1 MRLAKRIAQAF
12 VVVFALLLVAAVVG
26 SLATQTAWF
35 KTWLRGY
42 IVQEAHQYLSGE
54 LSIGRIRGNLFS
66 EVELEDVG
74 LTING
79 EPVLSINNMALR
91 YKALE
96 LVGKGVTIRSIR
108 IQQPVVYMKRDGDAW
123 SIGRLIK
130 KEREEVNRRG
140 PGRPVTIDELT
151 VSGGRM
157 EFETQWTPGGLAI
170 PTRIQALDARLVFH
184 YDPVRY
190 SVEIERLSLRAE
202 DPVLEVLHLSTGVA
216 VKDDDLHFSRFALRT
231 RASSVA
237 LDGAVRQYLTNPSL
251 DLRIHADTL
260 SLPEVG
266 RIVPSLS
273 GIELQPAFEVQLAG
287 PLDRLAAD
295 MQVRSAAGNVR
306 GHLLADL
313 AAPDH
318 FFRGELAL
326 EHLDLAPI
334 LRSPESASDLTARVK
349 PDLKATSLSDLQS
362 LRGKVELDA
371 VRSRV
376 GRYGVERM
384 LGTAAVRGRVV
395 DVQGTTSAYG
405 AAATFWGTLTL
416 PADRERFS
424 YALQGDVRSLNLS
437 TLPPPAALPMVD
449 SNLNG
454 SYHVRGIGTSS
465 VEGGL
470 GFTASTIVGARIAS
484 GGSASVSVKAQ
495 ADKSPLV
502 EYQADASIFDLD
514 LRRAGKA
521 FGAVA
526 LDNDRYQT
534 NLNTHVQATGRGS
547 SWDST
552 ELTVSGDAKDSVLFG
567 AKVPRLAFDATLGGD
582 AVRMKASGTFADLDP
597 RIARPDLPVDGALAG
612 SLDVEGTLAHLSGG
626 FDLDSLNG
634 GGKVTLEPSRFGDL
648 QIDSANLEARLEQ
661 QALDVQAL
669 ELVGHGLT
677 VHGRGMVSLAAE
689 GMSDLGLQ
697 AESTD
702 LSGISALVGQA
713 ITGIGKTE
721 AKVTGNRTKAIVEG
735 TLLGNDIEY
744 KGAGALTLSTTY
756 QAEVPNLSIRDAAVT
771 ATSNGTFVSIGGQ
784 HINEVALT
792 TAYDRSRLDVDLT
805 AKQAQGS
812 MNVSGTAL
820 FRPDEEEVRLTRLDL
835 TAQDLQW
842 HLGAEGGA
850 TIRYANGVTRVK
862 DLRMTNGG
870 QQVVADGV
878 FGSPSEGLTLTLKDV
893 DLHGV
898 DAVFLRPPQLAGSLN
913 ASGTITGP
921 TDAMRAKADF
931 EVSHGGFR
939 AFRYDSLKG
948 SAESDGRTLRLD
960 SILQQNASARVR
972 VNGRVPLAAFRR
984 GDGDRPTTSSATSA
998 SDDDGIDLRLEST
1011 PIDLGIVQGLTTV
1024 LTNVKGTAQATVRIS
1039 GSVDNPR
1046 PTGTIVVKDGAFK
1059 IKPTGGVYK
1068 ALNGRIELQ
1077 NDRAHIVQ
1085 FDVLDN
1091 HDSFLSLTGAVPIRP
1106 SPSAD
1111 VSLQVTARDFRIL
1124 DNDMGNVRVNSDLN
1138 LAGELRALRLEGD
1151 LAVSTGT
1158 VNLDPLLAVFGE
1170 SAYATTPTEYLSARP
1185 DGVRAGSSRERD
1197 SAGPTGLRIDVH
1209 LSVPDDLV
1217 VKSKDLQLP
1226 SSPIGLGA
1234 INVTLGGDLRATK
1247 EPGQTARLV
1256 GTVNAVRGTY
1266 QFQGRQFRVLRDG
1279 AIRFNGDPINR
1290 LNPTLDVQTQRVV
1303 QGVQANV
1310 NILGT
1315 LRRPRIELASVPPL
1329 ERADIFSLI
1338 VFNQPVNEL
1347 GEGQRT
1353 SLAQRAEQLAVGS
1366 IASGLSTS
1374 LGSLLRVSEFQ
1385 IGASSETNA
1394 AAQLTIGQQVG
1405 QNLFVRVEYSVGDV
1419 STANLVVE
1427 YELKRWL
1434 RLQTNLI
1441 QSGAA
1446 EQAPFQSVHDSG
1458 FNLIVTFTR

>member
-1 MRLAKRIAQAF
+1 MVKRIAQAF
-12 VVVFALLLVAAVVG
+12 VVFALLLVAAVVG
-26 SLATQTAWF
+26 SVATQTAWF

-42 IVQEAHQYLSGE
+42 IVQEAHQYLNGE
-54 LSIGRIRGNLFS
+54 LSIGRIHGNLFS

-79 EPVLSINNMALR
+79 APVLSIKNVGLR
-91 YKALE
+91 YNALE
-96 LVGKGVTIRSIR
+96 LVGKGVTIQSIR

-140 PGRPVTIDELT
+140 PGRPVTIEELT

-170 PTRIQALDARLVFH
+170 PTRIQALDARFVFH

-216 VKDDDLHFSRFALRT
+216 VKDDDLHLSQFALRT

-237 LDGAVRQYLTNPSL
+237 LDGTVRQYLTNPSL

-273 GIELQPAFEVQLAG
+273 GIELQPAFDVQLAG

-306 GHLLADL
+306 GYLLADL
-313 AAPDH
+313 AAPDR

-334 LRSPESASDLTARVK
+334 LRSPESTSDLTARVK

-362 LRGKVELDA
+362 LRGKMELDA

-384 LGTAAVRGRVV
+384 LGTAAVRGRVI
-395 DVQGTTSAYG
+395 DIQGTTSAYG
-405 AAATFWGTLTL
+405 AAATFRGTLTL

-437 TLPPPAALPMVD
+437 TLPPPAALPTVD
-449 SNLNG
+449 SSLNG

-465 VEGGL
+465 VEGDI
-470 GFTASTIVGARIAS
+470 GFTDSTVVGARIAS
-484 GGSASVSVKAQ
+484 GGSASASVQAQ
-495 ADKSPLV
+495 AGKSPQV

-514 LRRAGKA
+514 IRRAGKA
-521 FGAVA
+521 FGVAA

-534 NLNTHVQATGRGS
+534 NLNTHVQANGRGS

-552 ELTVSGDAKDSVLFG
+552 ELTVSGDAQDSVLFG

-582 AVRMKASGTFADLDP
+582 AVRVKAAGTFADLDP
-597 RIARPDLPVDGALAG
+597 RIARLDLPVDGALAG

-634 GGKVTLEPSRFGDL
+634 AGKVTLEASHLGDL
-648 QIDSANLEARLEQ
+648 QVDSANLEARLERQ
-661 QALDVQAL
+661 RLDVQAL

-689 GMSDLGLQ
+689 GMSGMSDLSLQ

-702 LSGISALVGQA
+702 LSGISAFVGQP
-713 ITGIGKTE
+713 ITGIGRTE
-721 AKVTGNRTKAIVEG
+721 AKITGNRTKAIVEG

-756 QAEVPNLSIRDAAVT
+756 KAEVSNLSIRDAAVT

-792 TAYDRSRLDVDLT
+792 TAYDHSRLDVDLT
-805 AKQAQGS
+805 AKQAQHS
-812 MNVSGTAL
+812 MNTSGTVL
-820 FRPDEEEVRLTRLDL
+820 FLPDDEVQLTRLDL

-898 DAVFLRPPQLAGSLN
+898 DAAFLRPPQLAGSLN

-921 TDAMRAKADF
+921 IEALRAKADF

-948 SAESDGRTLRLD
+948 SAESDGRILTLD
-960 SILQQNASARVR
+960 SILQQNASASVR

-998 SDDDGIDLRLEST
+998 SDDGIDLRLEST

-1024 LTNVKGTAQATVRIS
+1024 LTNVKGTAQASVRVS
-1039 GSVDNPR
+1039 GSMDDPR

-1059 IKPTGGVYK
+1059 IEPTGSLYK

-1085 FDVLDN
+1085 LDVLDN
-1091 HDSFLSLTGAVPIRP
+1091 HDSFLSLTGDVPIRP

-1111 VSLQVTARDFRIL
+1111 VSLQVTARDFKIL
-1124 DNDMGNVRVNSDLN
+1124 DNHMGNVRVNSDLN

-1158 VNLDPLLAVFGE
+1158 VNLDPLLALFGE

-1197 SAGPTGLRIDVH
+1197 SAGPTGLRVDVH

-1279 AIRFNGDPINR
+1279 VIRFNGDPINR

-1315 LRRPRIELASVPPL
+1315 LRRPRIELTSVPPL

-1385 IGASSETNA
+1385 IGASSDTNA

-1446 EQAPFQSVHDSG
+1446 EQAPFQTVHDSG
-1458 FNLIVTFTR
+1458 FDLIVTFTR